1 MGKWAGT
8 RYTGAGNN
16 EDNTNPFVPPS
27 FPPPLPLPS
36 KTVGHGEIVVCSV
49 YTRKS
54 GEYTTV
60 DEIADLTISVLI
72 NGNWWTLHLPF
83 PIFENQRFVKDSIPL
98 ESEFWDSIPNYQII
112 IKLSIY
118 PKLFKSLNRIL
129 LNVDFFFHPRF
140 SIERSKS
147 LNNFFVFFFFL
158 SKAEGGGG

>member
-98 ESEFWDSIPNYQII
+98 ESEFWDSI
-112 IKLSIY
+112 LV
-118 PKLFKSLNRIL
+118 PKLFKSSNRIL
-129 LNVDFFFHPRF
+129 LNVDFFLSSMIFDRTF
-140 SIERSKS
+140 EKFKQ
-147 LNNFFVFFFFL
+147 LLCFFFFL
-158 SKAEGGGG
+158 SKEEDGGG